1 MDAPGVPAFRRGT
14 LISDALVSLLT
25 ANLLTCTFGNEAVC
39 RRLLANTPM
48 KTTVRSINFCGASRR
63 VSRTLGRLVFPLVA
77 VLLCLPLTARA
88 GRIDSVNSISGP
100 GLGTVSVPLISTVNV
115 NNDNQTG
122 GGIADNN
129 ITVPIKRFD
138 NIGYI
143 DIEFNVSGTDGVTEY
158 KVSES
163 VDNDTGIFWNAYT
176 MVLGFETGDDFY
188 ESPSG
193 DGLDFDAPLYDLLP
207 TSGAFGGV
215 ATSEDMLVFSG
226 GLHNLAL
233 QLYTLRIDVPDDVVR
248 FTLRQYPTAVP
259 EPSTIA
265 LGVIALVGLAGLAL
279 RRKK

>member
-1 MDAPGVPAFRRGT
+1 
-14 LISDALVSLLT
+14 
-25 ANLLTCTFGNEAVC
+25 
-39 RRLLANTPM
+39 M
-48 KTTVRSINFCGASRR
+48 KTTVRSITFCGASRR
-63 VSRTLGRLVFPLVA
+63 VSRTAGRLFFPLAVA
-77 VLLCLPLTARA
+77 MLCLPLTARA

-100 GLGTVSVPLISTVNV
+100 GLGTVNIPLISTVNV

-143 DIEFNVSGTDGVTEY
+143 DIEFNVSGTGGVTEY
-158 KVSES
+158 KITES

-176 MVLGFETGDDFY
+176 MVLGFGTGIDFDP
-188 ESPSG
+188 SPAG

-207 TSGAFGGV
+207 TSGAFGAV

-226 GLHNLAL
+226 GVHNLAL
-233 QLYTLRIDVPDDVVR
+233 QLYTLRIDVPDDIVR

-265 LGVIALVGLAGLAL
+265 LGAMAMIGLCAFA
-279 RRKK
+279 RRRRN